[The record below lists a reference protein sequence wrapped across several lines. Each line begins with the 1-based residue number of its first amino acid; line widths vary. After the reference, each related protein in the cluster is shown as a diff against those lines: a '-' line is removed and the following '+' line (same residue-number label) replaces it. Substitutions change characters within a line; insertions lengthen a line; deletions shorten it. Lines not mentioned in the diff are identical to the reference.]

1 MTSCFVAL
9 AALVAAV
16 SHPGTPAAKDARS
29 QTQFRGLHAGA
40 VRPAEHVRGFLWL
53 EAENF
58 ETYGDWEIDT
68 QFTHKMGSAYLI
80 CPGLAVPRTNPART
94 VVTLPRAGAWR
105 VWVRTK
111 DWVPEHSP
119 GKFALEVSGRRSSAL
134 GASGKAGWRWEKAM
148 DCELAAGDVVLSL
161 VDLSGAFARCDA
173 VLLTQDAAYVP
184 PEEETALLNER
195 LRLTG
200 CGERVSEVGTYDFV
214 VVGAGAGGM
223 GAAVAAARTG
233 VQVALVYD
241 RPVPGGNGSREM
253 GIGLDGAQMSR
264 KGSREAGLA
273 EEFRMRAVRHRNV
286 LGFAYEDVLA
296 EMKDSIAN
304 FPNERVMRVEKEGRR
319 IVAVL
324 ARNTLTGK
332 WSRYRAKLFAD
343 ATGDGWVAHFAG
355 ARTMYGRED
364 KKAFDE
370 AWTVDVADRLTMSGT
385 IMGGCMGMRVR
396 WLPKGEKRGPYH
408 APAWAKVLPRP
419 FWRPQKH
426 PGSDWWMENPG
437 RIDDVDDPEGARDNL
452 IRIAFD
458 YWDWQCNEWEHREM
472 TRGYC
477 LDYVPYHNARREGMR
492 VVGDYILTGND
503 CVTEKVFP
511 DAVATGG
518 WSCDVHDP
526 LGMEN
531 PKSDGWNLVHKGG
544 PGPYTVPYR
553 MLYSAD
559 IDNLFLASRCFS
571 MTHVALGSMRVGGS
585 IMSAAQAV
593 GTAAAFCIR
602 RGLLPR
608 AYGRRHLDE
617 LRNRLFRDDLNIQ
630 WLADTDP
637 ANLALKAKASDPGL
651 NDGIGVPEWK
661 NRTETADYHGW
672 ASEEKTAQLTWEKP
686 VGLAEVGIAFDTG
699 LKTRRVKLPMPEELV
714 RDYTVELRSDGAW
727 REVARVT
734 DNDRRYRVHRL
745 PRTKADALRVTVV
758 RTWGDKLSRILEIRA
773 YDDVRAE
780 DLAKALVQLSAVGE

>member
-1 MTSCFVAL
+1 MRHIRTMWLF
-9 AALVAAV
+9 AAASVCGMIFAA
-16 SHPGTPAAKDARS
+16 GAPASKDARS
-29 QTQFRGLHAGA
+29 RTQFRGLHAGA
-40 VRPAEHVRGFLWL
+40 VRPAERVRGFLWL

-58 ETYGDWEIDT
+58 SEYGDWEVDT

-80 CPGLAVPRTNPART
+80 CPGLATPRPRAAKTAID
-94 VVTLPRAGAWR
+94 VPRAGTWQ

-119 GKFALEVSGRRSSAL
+119 GKFALEIAGRRSPVL
-134 GASGKAGWRWEKAM
+134 GASGLPGWRWEKAGPF
-148 DCELAAGDVVLSL
+148 ELAAGRTEVAL

-173 VLLTQDAAYVP
+173 ILLAEDAAYVP
-184 PEEETALLNER
+184 PAEDEPLARER
-195 LRLTG
+195 MRMTG
-200 CGERVSEVGTYDFV
+200 VDQTVRDVGTYDLV

-223 GAAVAAARTG
+223 GAAVSAARLG
-233 VQVALVYD
+233 AKVALVYD

-273 EEFRMRAVRHRNV
+273 EEFRMRAAR
-286 LGFAYEDVLA
+286 LGVPGLAYEEVLD
-296 EMKDSIAN
+296 EMKDVIAG

-319 IVAVL
+319 ITAVVS
-324 ARNTLTGK
+324 RNTLTGR

-343 ATGDGWVAHFAG
+343 STGDGWIAKFAG
-355 ARTMYGRED
+355 ARLMYGRED
-364 KKAFDE
+364 RQAFGED
-370 AWTVDVADRLTMSGT
+370 WTVEKADTLTMSGT

-419 FWRPQKH
+419 FWRPQKQ
-426 PGSDWWMENPG
+426 PGSDWWLENPG
-437 RIDDVDDPEGARDNL
+437 RIDDIDDPEGARDNL

-458 YWDWQCNEWEHREM
+458 YWDWQCNEWERKSLTE
-472 TRGYC
+472 RVV

-503 CVTEKVFP
+503 CRSERVFP

-559 IDNLFLASRCFS
+559 IDNLFLSSRCFS
-571 MTHVALGSMRVGGS
+571 MTHIALGSMRVGGS

-593 GTAAAFCIR
+593 GTAAAFCLR
-602 RGLLPR
+602 RGLMPR
-608 AYGRRHLDE
+608 EYGQRHLDE
-617 LRNRLFRDDLNIQ
+617 LRNRLFRDDQNIQ
-630 WLADTDP
+630 WLVDTDP

-661 NRTETADYHGW
+661 GAGAVANYHGW
-672 ASEEKTAQLTWEKP
+672 ASEGKTAQLTWEKP
-686 VGLAEVGIAFDTG
+686 VGLSEVGIAFDTG

-727 REVARVT
+727 REIARVT
-734 DNDRRYRVHRL
+734 GNDRRYRVHRL
-745 PRTKADALRVTVV
+745 PRVEADALRVTVI

-773 YDDVRAE
+773 YDDIRNE
-780 DLAKALVQLSAVGE
+780 GK

>member
-1 MTSCFVAL
+1 MTSSWFAL
-9 AALVAAV
+9 AAIFVAV
-16 SHPGTPAAKDARS
+16 PHPGTPSSPSARV
-29 QTQFRGLHAGA
+29 QTQFKGLHAGA

-80 CPGLAVPRTNPART
+80 CPGLAVPRTNCART
-94 VVTLPRAGAWR
+94 VVTLPRAGIWH

-119 GKFALEVSGRRSSAL
+119 GKFVLEVSGRRSPAL

-184 PEEETALLNER
+184 PEGETALLNER

-200 CGERVSEVGTYDFV
+200 CGEQVSEAGAYDFV

-223 GAAVAAARTG
+223 GAAVAAARLG
-233 VQVALVYD
+233 AKVALVYD

-273 EEFRMRAVRHRNV
+273 EEFRMRAARHRNV

-296 EMKDSIAN
+296 EMKGSIAN

-332 WSRYRAKLFAD
+332 WSRYRARLFAD

-364 KKAFDE
+364 RKAFGED
-370 AWTVDVADRLTMSGT
+370 WTVDVADRLTMSGT

-396 WLPKGEKRGPYH
+396 WLPKGEKRGPYR

-458 YWDWQCNEWEHREM
+458 YWDWQCNEWDKKALTERVV
-472 TRGYC
+472 
-477 LDYVPYHNARREGMR
+477 LDHVPYHNARREGMR

-503 CVTEKVFP
+503 CMTEKVFP

-559 IDNLFLASRCFS
+559 VDNLFLASRCFS

-585 IMSAAQAV
+585 IMSASQAA
-593 GTAAAFCIR
+593 GTAAAFCLK

-608 AYGRRHLDE
+608 EYGRRHLDE
-617 LRNRLFRDDLNIQ
+617 LRHRLFRDDVNIQ
-630 WLADTDP
+630 WLADDDP
-637 ANLALKAKASDPGL
+637 ANLARKAKASDPGL

-686 VGLAEVGIAFDTG
+686 VGLAEVGVAFDTG

-714 RDYTVELRSDGAW
+714 RDYAVELRSDGVW
-727 REVARVT
+727 REIARVT

-745 PRTKADALRVTVV
+745 PRMQADALRVTVL
-758 RTWGDKLSRILEIRA
+758 RTWGDRLSRILEIRA
-773 YDDVRAE
+773 YDSD
-780 DLAKALVQLSAVGE
+780 GM